1 MVAVLYLLLA
11 VLRLGFL
18 CSLLSRPIISAF
30 LTSGAMIISSSQVSF
45 PTDFLVLEGCTY
57 LQIRSWTVKCSRIKS
72 NCTNI
77 SAIQSGPMLQHA

>member
-45 PTDFLVLEGCTY
+45 TTEEKLALCSMRQSRTC
-57 LQIRSWTVKCSRIKS
+57 RS
-72 NCTNI
+72 
-77 SAIQSGPMLQHA
+77 LL

>member
-30 LTSGAMIISSSQVSF
+30 LTSGAMIISSSQVTLS
-45 PTDFLVLEGCTY
+45 TDSPVLMR
-57 LQIRSWTVKCSRIKS
+57 RSVHCVRTREE
-72 NCTNI
+72 
-77 SAIQSGPMLQHA
+77 AI

>member
-1 MVAVLYLLLA
+1 MPTCPCRCDGFGHAVSELPTLQVSLMVAVLYLLLA

-45 PTDFLVLEGCTY
+45 PTACPGL
-57 LQIRSWTVKCSRIKS
+57 
-72 NCTNI
+72 
-77 SAIQSGPMLQHA
+77 